1 MNKFTVDNQSM
12 AYLDEGQGP
21 VVVLGH
27 SYLWDSAMW
36 KPQIDA
42 LKTQYR
48 CIVPELWSHGESQ
61 AAPASMRNLK
71 DYAQHVLALLDHLE
85 IEEFSVVGLSVG
97 GMWGTELAELAPARI
112 KSLVLMDTFVG
123 LEPEVAHAKYFSML
137 DTITQTKMVPQ
148 PIVEAVVPLFFANDA
163 QTNSPSLV
171 EGFTQQLSSLE
182 GEKAEEVARI
192 GRMVF
197 GRRDMIEAVENFAL
211 PVLIAVG
218 QEDKPRPALESYLM
232 HDCITGSELV
242 VIPGAGHISSLEQ
255 PEFVNTMLKTF
266 LDKHLL

>member
-1 MNKFTVDNQSM
+1 MNKFTIDNQSM
-12 AYLDEGQGP
+12 AYLDEGEGP

-36 KPQIDA
+36 KPQVEA
-42 LKTQYR
+42 LKSQYR

-61 AAPASMRNLK
+61 AAPSAMGNLK
-71 DYAQHVLALLDHLE
+71 DYAQHVLALLDHLN
-85 IEEFSVVGLSVG
+85 IEEFSMVGLSVG
-97 GMWGTELAELAPARI
+97 GMCGTELAELAPSRI

-137 DTITQTKMVPQ
+137 DTISQTKMVPQ

-163 QTNSPSLV
+163 QTNTPALV
-171 EGFTQQLSSLE
+171 EGFTKQLSALQ
-182 GEKAEEVARI
+182 GEQAEQVARI

-197 GRRDMIEAVENFAL
+197 GRRDMIETIENFAL
-211 PVLIAVG
+211 PVLVAVG
-218 QEDKPRPALESYLM
+218 QEDKPRPVLESYLM
-232 HDCITGSELV
+232 HDCISGSELV

-255 PEFVNTMLKTF
+255 PEFVNTMLKEF
-266 LDKHLL
+266 LGKHLL